1 MRVYYK
7 QKFSDF
13 VPPDM
18 GCEQPRT
25 DAEEIT
31 FSVMREMLYFDTRFE
46 RKNYCE
52 RYTRELESAAEAG
65 CGYAW
70 LLLGWF
76 FSEQPSAFRCSTEV
90 PTVEECFKKAELYYK
105 KAVEAGENAAR
116 TLLGKLYI
124 FGCGGARVY
133 SENRVEEALE
143 QLELAAEGGD
153 ASAAELLAAVY
164 GNDVYD
170 ESPFDVQ
177 WMLEMGVLKPE
188 FLVEGEDGELYVA
201 PEGLGLVNLGVCR
214 KRRPCAVL
222 AKKSGSSRQGKNGKL
237 KAAPDRLLRAYRF
250 IDLIII

>member
-25 DAEEIT
+25 EAEEIA
-31 FSVMREMLYFDTRFE
+31 FSVTRDILRDILYFDTRFE
-46 RKNYCE
+46 RRNYCE
-52 RYTRELESAAEAG
+52 RYTRKLESAAEAG

-76 FSEQPSAFRCSTEV
+76 FSEQPKAFRCSTEV
-90 PTVEECFKKAELYYK
+90 PTTKECFKKAEMYYK
-105 KAVEAGENAAR
+105 KAIEAGENAAR

-124 FGCGGARVY
+124 FGCGSAIVY

-164 GNDVYD
+164 GNDIYD

-201 PEGLGLVNLGVCR
+201 PEGLGLVNLESVENEELALYWQ
-214 KRRPCAVL
+214 KRAEAL
-222 AKKSGSSRQGKNGKL
+222 G
-237 KAAPDRLLRAYRF
+237 RASTES
-250 IDLIII
+250 

>member
-1 MRVYYK
+1 M
-7 QKFSDF
+7 
-13 VPPDM
+13 PPDM

-25 DAEEIT
+25 EAEEIA
-31 FSVMREMLYFDTRFE
+31 FSVTRDILRDILYFDTRFE
-46 RKNYCE
+46 RRNYCE
-52 RYTRELESAAEAG
+52 RYTRKLESAAEAG

-90 PTVEECFKKAELYYK
+90 PTVEECFKKAEMYYK
-105 KAVEAGENAAR
+105 KAIEAGENAAR

-201 PEGLGLVNLGVCR
+201 PEGLGLVNLESVENEDLALYWQ
-214 KRRPCAVL
+214 KRAEALGRERTE
-222 AKKSGSSRQGKNGKL
+222 S
-237 KAAPDRLLRAYRF
+237 
-250 IDLIII
+250 

>member
-1 MRVYYK
+1 M
-7 QKFSDF
+7 
-13 VPPDM
+13 PPDM

-25 DAEEIT
+25 EAEEIA
-31 FSVMREMLYFDTRFE
+31 FSVTRDILRDILYFDTRFE
-46 RKNYCE
+46 RRNYCE
-52 RYTRELESAAEAG
+52 RYTRKLESAAEAG

-90 PTVEECFKKAELYYK
+90 PTVEECFKKAEMYYK
-105 KAVEAGENAAR
+105 KAIEAGENAAR

-201 PEGLGLVNLGVCR
+201 PEGLGLVKLESVENEDLALYWQKRAEALGR
-214 KRRPCAVL
+214 ERTE
-222 AKKSGSSRQGKNGKL
+222 S
-237 KAAPDRLLRAYRF
+237 
-250 IDLIII
+250 

>member
-1 MRVYYK
+1 M
-7 QKFSDF
+7 
-13 VPPDM
+13 
-18 GCEQPRT
+18 
-25 DAEEIT
+25 
-31 FSVMREMLYFDTRFE
+31 
-46 RKNYCE
+46 
-52 RYTRELESAAEAG
+52 
-65 CGYAW
+65 
-70 LLLGWF
+70 
-76 FSEQPSAFRCSTEV
+76 

-105 KAVEAGENAAR
+105 KAIEAGENAAR

-124 FGCGGARVY
+124 FGCGSARVY

-201 PEGLGLVNLGVCR
+201 PEGLGLVNLESVENEELALYWQ
-214 KRRPCAVL
+214 KRAEAL
-222 AKKSGSSRQGKNGKL
+222 G
-237 KAAPDRLLRAYRF
+237 RASTES
-250 IDLIII
+250 

>member
-25 DAEEIT
+25 EAEEIA
-31 FSVMREMLYFDTRFE
+31 FSVTRDILRDILYFDTRFE
-46 RKNYCE
+46 PKNHCE

-90 PTVEECFKKAELYYK
+90 PTVEECFKKAEMYYK
-105 KAVEAGENAAR
+105 KAIEAGENAAR

-188 FLVEGEDGELYVA
+188 YVTEGEDGELYVA
-201 PEGLGLVNLGVCR
+201 PEGLGLVNLESVENEDLALYWQ
-214 KRRPCAVL
+214 KRAEALGRERTE
-222 AKKSGSSRQGKNGKL
+222 S
-237 KAAPDRLLRAYRF
+237 
-250 IDLIII
+250 

>member
-1 MRVYYK
+1 MLPLPFFTGREWAKRLAARCFSAARCAFSLSARVRPCLTAPLGRLLSL
-7 QKFSDF
+7 FSALLAF
-13 VPPDM
+13 
-18 GCEQPRT
+18 
-25 DAEEIT
+25 
-31 FSVMREMLYFDTRFE
+31 
-46 RKNYCE
+46 
-52 RYTRELESAAEAG
+52 AAEAG

-105 KAVEAGENAAR
+105 KAIEAGENAAR

-124 FGCGGARVY
+124 FGCGSARVY
-133 SENRVEEALE
+133 SENRVEEGLE

-201 PEGLGLVNLGVCR
+201 PEGLGLVNLESVENEELALYWQ
-214 KRRPCAVL
+214 KRAEAL
-222 AKKSGSSRQGKNGKL
+222 G
-237 KAAPDRLLRAYRF
+237 RASTES
-250 IDLIII
+250 

>member
-25 DAEEIT
+25 EAEEIA
-31 FSVMREMLYFDTRFE
+31 FSVTRDILRDILYFDTRFE
-46 RKNYCE
+46 RRNYCE
-52 RYTRELESAAEAG
+52 RYTRKLESAAEAG

-105 KAVEAGENAAR
+105 KAIEAGENAAR

-124 FGCGGARVY
+124 FGCGSARVY

-201 PEGLGLVNLGVCR
+201 PEGLGLVNLESVENEDLALYWQ
-214 KRRPCAVL
+214 KRAEALGRERTE
-222 AKKSGSSRQGKNGKL
+222 S
-237 KAAPDRLLRAYRF
+237 
-250 IDLIII
+250 

>member
-25 DAEEIT
+25 EAEEIA
-31 FSVMREMLYFDTRFE
+31 FSVTRDILRDILYFDTRFE
-46 RKNYCE
+46 RRNYCE

-76 FSEQPSAFRCSTEV
+76 SSEQPSAFRCSTEV
-90 PTVEECFKKAELYYK
+90 PTVEECFKKAEMYYK
-105 KAVEAGENAAR
+105 KAIEAGENAAR

-188 FLVEGEDGELYVA
+188 FVTEGEDGKLYVA
-201 PEGLGLVNLGVCR
+201 PEGLGLVNLESVENEELALYWQ
-214 KRRPCAVL
+214 KRAEALGRERTE
-222 AKKSGSSRQGKNGKL
+222 S
-237 KAAPDRLLRAYRF
+237 
-250 IDLIII
+250 

>member
-25 DAEEIT
+25 EAEEIT

-90 PTVEECFKKAELYYK
+90 PTAEECFKKAELYYK

-124 FGCGGARVY
+124 FGCGGSARVY
-133 SENRVEEALE
+133 SENRVEEGLE

-170 ESPFDVQ
+170 ESPLDVQ
-177 WMLEMGVLKPE
+177 WMLEMGVRRK
-188 FLVEGEDGELYVA
+188 A
-201 PEGLGLVNLGVCR
+201 SGLSTLSLSKTKTLRCTGKKERKLSAGKERKAESRARQTFTGL
-214 KRRPCAVL
+214 
-222 AKKSGSSRQGKNGKL
+222 
-237 KAAPDRLLRAYRF
+237 
-250 IDLIII
+250 

>member
-1 MRVYYK
+1 M
-7 QKFSDF
+7 
-13 VPPDM
+13 PPDM

-25 DAEEIT
+25 EAEEIA
-31 FSVMREMLYFDTRFE
+31 FSVTRDILRDMLYFDTRFE
-46 RKNYCE
+46 RRNYCE
-52 RYTRELESAAEAG
+52 RYTRKLESAAEAG

-76 FSEQPSAFRCSTEV
+76 FSKQPSAFRCSTEV

-105 KAVEAGENAAR
+105 KAIEAGENAAR

-124 FGCGGARVY
+124 FGCGSARVY

-201 PEGLGLVNLGVCR
+201 PEGLGLVNLESVENEDLALYWQ
-214 KRRPCAVL
+214 KRAEALGRERTE
-222 AKKSGSSRQGKNGKL
+222 S
-237 KAAPDRLLRAYRF
+237 
-250 IDLIII
+250 

>member
-1 MRVYYK
+1 M
-7 QKFSDF
+7 
-13 VPPDM
+13 PPDM

-25 DAEEIT
+25 EAEEIA
-31 FSVMREMLYFDTRFE
+31 FSVTRDILRDILYFDTRFE

-105 KAVEAGENAAR
+105 KAIEAGENAAR

-124 FGCGGARVY
+124 FGCGSARVY

-201 PEGLGLVNLGVCR
+201 PEGLGLVNLESVENEDLALYWQ
-214 KRRPCAVL
+214 KRAEALGRERTE
-222 AKKSGSSRQGKNGKL
+222 S
-237 KAAPDRLLRAYRF
+237 
-250 IDLIII
+250 

>member
-1 MRVYYK
+1 M
-7 QKFSDF
+7 
-13 VPPDM
+13 PPDM

-25 DAEEIT
+25 EAEEIA
-31 FSVMREMLYFDTRFE
+31 FSVTRDILRDILYFDTRFE
-46 RKNYCE
+46 RRNYCE
-52 RYTRELESAAEAG
+52 LYTRKLESAAEAG

-90 PTVEECFKKAELYYK
+90 PTTKECFKKAEMYYK
-105 KAVEAGENAAR
+105 KAIEAGENAAR

-124 FGCGGARVY
+124 FGCGSARVY

-201 PEGLGLVNLGVCR
+201 PEGLGLVNLESVENEELALYWQ
-214 KRRPCAVL
+214 KRAEAL
-222 AKKSGSSRQGKNGKL
+222 G
-237 KAAPDRLLRAYRF
+237 RASTES
-250 IDLIII
+250 

>member
-1 MRVYYK
+1 M
-7 QKFSDF
+7 
-13 VPPDM
+13 PPDM

-25 DAEEIT
+25 EAEEIA
-31 FSVMREMLYFDTRFE
+31 FSVTRDILRDILYFDTRFE

-90 PTVEECFKKAELYYK
+90 PTVEECFKKAEMYYK
-105 KAVEAGENAAR
+105 KAIEAGENAAR

-188 FLVEGEDGELYVA
+188 FVTEGEDGKLYVA
-201 PEGLGLVNLGVCR
+201 PEGLGLVNLESVENEELALYWQ
-214 KRRPCAVL
+214 KRAEALGRERTE
-222 AKKSGSSRQGKNGKL
+222 S
-237 KAAPDRLLRAYRF
+237 
-250 IDLIII
+250 

>member
-1 MRVYYK
+1 M
-7 QKFSDF
+7 
-13 VPPDM
+13 PPDM

-25 DAEEIT
+25 EAEEIA
-31 FSVMREMLYFDTRFE
+31 FSVTRDILRDILYFDTRFE
-46 RKNYCE
+46 RRNYCE
-52 RYTRELESAAEAG
+52 RYTRKLESAAEAG

-105 KAVEAGENAAR
+105 KAIEAGENAAR

-124 FGCGGARVY
+124 FGCGSARVY

-201 PEGLGLVNLGVCR
+201 PEGLGLVNLESVENEDLALYWQ
-214 KRRPCAVL
+214 KRAEAL
-222 AKKSGSSRQGKNGKL
+222 G
-237 KAAPDRLLRAYRF
+237 RASTES
-250 IDLIII
+250 

>member
-25 DAEEIT
+25 EAEEIA
-31 FSVMREMLYFDTRFE
+31 FSVTRDILRDILYFDTRFE
-46 RKNYCE
+46 RRNYCE
-52 RYTRELESAAEAG
+52 RYTRKLESAAEAG

-90 PTVEECFKKAELYYK
+90 PTTKECFKKAEMYYK
-105 KAVEAGENAAR
+105 KAIEAGENAAR

-124 FGCGGARVY
+124 FGCGSAIVY

-164 GNDVYD
+164 GNDIYD

-201 PEGLGLVNLGVCR
+201 PEGLGLVNLESVENEELALYWQ
-214 KRRPCAVL
+214 KRAEAL
-222 AKKSGSSRQGKNGKL
+222 G
-237 KAAPDRLLRAYRF
+237 RASTES
-250 IDLIII
+250 

>member
-1 MRVYYK
+1 M
-7 QKFSDF
+7 
-13 VPPDM
+13 PPDM

-25 DAEEIT
+25 EAEEIA
-31 FSVMREMLYFDTRFE
+31 FSVTRDILRDILYFDTRFE
-46 RKNYCE
+46 RRNYCE

-90 PTVEECFKKAELYYK
+90 PTVEECFKKAEMYYK
-105 KAVEAGENAAR
+105 KAIEAGENAAR

-188 FLVEGEDGELYVA
+188 FVTEGEDGKLYVA
-201 PEGLGLVNLGVCR
+201 PEGLGLVNLESVENEDLALYWQ
-214 KRRPCAVL
+214 KRAEALGRERTE
-222 AKKSGSSRQGKNGKL
+222 S
-237 KAAPDRLLRAYRF
+237 
-250 IDLIII
+250 

>member
-25 DAEEIT
+25 EAEEIA
-31 FSVMREMLYFDTRFE
+31 FSVMREMLYFDTRFG

-90 PTVEECFKKAELYYK
+90 PTAEECFKKAELHYK

-124 FGCGGARVY
+124 FGCGGSARVY
-133 SENRVEEALE
+133 SENRVEEGLE

-188 FLVEGEDGELYVA
+188 FVTEGEDGKLYVA
-201 PEGLGLVNLGVCR
+201 PEGLGLVNLESVENEDLALYWQ
-214 KRRPCAVL
+214 KRAEALGRERTE
-222 AKKSGSSRQGKNGKL
+222 S
-237 KAAPDRLLRAYRF
+237 
-250 IDLIII
+250 

>member
-25 DAEEIT
+25 EAEEIA
-31 FSVMREMLYFDTRFE
+31 FSVTRDILRDILYFDTRFE
-46 RKNYCE
+46 RRNYCE
-52 RYTRELESAAEAG
+52 RYTRKLESAAEAG

-90 PTVEECFKKAELYYK
+90 PTTKECFKKAEMYYK
-105 KAVEAGENAAR
+105 KAIEAGENAAR

-124 FGCGGARVY
+124 FGCGSAIVY

-164 GNDVYD
+164 GNDIYD

-201 PEGLGLVNLGVCR
+201 PEGLGLVNLESVENEDLALYWQ
-214 KRRPCAVL
+214 KRAEAL
-222 AKKSGSSRQGKNGKL
+222 G
-237 KAAPDRLLRAYRF
+237 RASTES
-250 IDLIII
+250 

>member
-1 MRVYYK
+1 M
-7 QKFSDF
+7 
-13 VPPDM
+13 PPDM

-25 DAEEIT
+25 EAEEIA
-31 FSVMREMLYFDTRFE
+31 FSVTRDILRDILYFDTRFE
-46 RKNYCE
+46 RRNYCE

-90 PTVEECFKKAELYYK
+90 PTVEECFKKAEMYYK
-105 KAVEAGENAAR
+105 KAIEADENAAR

-201 PEGLGLVNLGVCR
+201 PEGLGLVNLESVENEDLALYWQ
-214 KRRPCAVL
+214 KRAEALGRERTE
-222 AKKSGSSRQGKNGKL
+222 S
-237 KAAPDRLLRAYRF
+237 
-250 IDLIII
+250 

>member
-1 MRVYYK
+1 M
-7 QKFSDF
+7 
-13 VPPDM
+13 PPGM

-25 DAEEIT
+25 EAEEIA
-31 FSVMREMLYFDTRFE
+31 FSVTRDILRDILYFDTRFE
-46 RKNYCE
+46 RRNYCE
-52 RYTRELESAAEAG
+52 RYTRKLESAAEAG

-105 KAVEAGENAAR
+105 KAIEAGENAAR

-124 FGCGGARVY
+124 FGCGSARVY

-201 PEGLGLVNLGVCR
+201 PEGLGLVNLESVENEELALYWQ
-214 KRRPCAVL
+214 KRAEALGRERTE
-222 AKKSGSSRQGKNGKL
+222 S
-237 KAAPDRLLRAYRF
+237 
-250 IDLIII
+250 

>member
-1 MRVYYK
+1 M
-7 QKFSDF
+7 
-13 VPPDM
+13 PPDM

-25 DAEEIT
+25 EAEEIA
-31 FSVMREMLYFDTRFE
+31 FSVTRDILRDILYFDTRFE

-90 PTVEECFKKAELYYK
+90 PTVEECFKKAEMYYK
-105 KAVEAGENAAR
+105 KAIEAGENAAR

-133 SENRVEEALE
+133 SENRVEEGLE

-188 FLVEGEDGELYVA
+188 FVTEGEDGKLYVA
-201 PEGLGLVNLGVCR
+201 PEGLGLVNLESVENEELALYWQ
-214 KRRPCAVL
+214 KRAEALGRERTE
-222 AKKSGSSRQGKNGKL
+222 S
-237 KAAPDRLLRAYRF
+237 
-250 IDLIII
+250 

>member
-1 MRVYYK
+1 M
-7 QKFSDF
+7 
-13 VPPDM
+13 PPDM

-25 DAEEIT
+25 EAEEIA
-31 FSVMREMLYFDTRFE
+31 FSVTRDILRDILYFDTRFE
-46 RKNYCE
+46 RRNYCE

-90 PTVEECFKKAELYYK
+90 PTVEECFKKAEMYYK
-105 KAVEAGENAAR
+105 KAIEAGENAAR

-124 FGCGGARVY
+124 FGCGSARVY

-164 GNDVYD
+164 GNDVCD

-201 PEGLGLVNLGVCR
+201 PEGLGLVNLESVENEELALYWQ
-214 KRRPCAVL
+214 KRAEALGRERTE
-222 AKKSGSSRQGKNGKL
+222 S
-237 KAAPDRLLRAYRF
+237 
-250 IDLIII
+250 

>member
-25 DAEEIT
+25 EAEEIA

-90 PTVEECFKKAELYYK
+90 PTAEECFKKAELHYK

-124 FGCGGARVY
+124 FGCGGSARVY
-133 SENRVEEALE
+133 SENRVEEGLE
-143 QLELAAEGGD
+143 QLELAG
-153 ASAAELLAAVY
+153 
-164 GNDVYD
+164 
-170 ESPFDVQ
+170 
-177 WMLEMGVLKPE
+177 
-188 FLVEGEDGELYVA
+188 
-201 PEGLGLVNLGVCR
+201 
-214 KRRPCAVL
+214 
-222 AKKSGSSRQGKNGKL
+222 
-237 KAAPDRLLRAYRF
+237 
-250 IDLIII
+250 

>member
-1 MRVYYK
+1 M
-7 QKFSDF
+7 
-13 VPPDM
+13 PPDM

-25 DAEEIT
+25 EAEEIA
-31 FSVMREMLYFDTRFE
+31 FSVTRDILRDILYFDTRFE
-46 RKNYCE
+46 RRNYCE

-65 CGYAW
+65 YGYAW

-105 KAVEAGENAAR
+105 KAIEAGENAAR

-124 FGCGGARVY
+124 FGCGSARVY

-201 PEGLGLVNLGVCR
+201 PEGLGLVNLESVENEELALYWQ
-214 KRRPCAVL
+214 KRAEALGRERTE
-222 AKKSGSSRQGKNGKL
+222 S
-237 KAAPDRLLRAYRF
+237 
-250 IDLIII
+250 

>member
-25 DAEEIT
+25 EAEEIA
-31 FSVMREMLYFDTRFE
+31 FSVTRDILRDILYFDTRFE
-46 RKNYCE
+46 RRNYCE
-52 RYTRELESAAEAG
+52 RYTRKLESAAEAG

-90 PTVEECFKKAELYYK
+90 PTVEECFKKAEIYYK
-105 KAVEAGENAAR
+105 KAIEAGENAAR

-124 FGCGGARVY
+124 FGCGSARVY

-201 PEGLGLVNLGVCR
+201 PEGLGLVNLESVENEELALYWQ
-214 KRRPCAVL
+214 KRAEALGRERTE
-222 AKKSGSSRQGKNGKL
+222 S
-237 KAAPDRLLRAYRF
+237 
-250 IDLIII
+250 

>member
-25 DAEEIT
+25 EAEEIA
-31 FSVMREMLYFDTRFE
+31 FSVTRDILRDILYFDTRFE
-46 RKNYCE
+46 RRNYCE
-52 RYTRELESAAEAG
+52 RYTRKLESAAEAG

-105 KAVEAGENAAR
+105 KAIEAGENAAR

-124 FGCGGARVY
+124 FGCGSARVY

-188 FLVEGEDGELYVA
+188 YVTEGEDGKLYVA
-201 PEGLGLVNLGVCR
+201 PEGLGLVNLESVENEDLALYWQ
-214 KRRPCAVL
+214 KRAEALGRERTE
-222 AKKSGSSRQGKNGKL
+222 S
-237 KAAPDRLLRAYRF
+237 
-250 IDLIII
+250 

>member
-7 QKFSDF
+7 QKFRDF

-25 DAEEIT
+25 EAEEIA
-31 FSVMREMLYFDTRFE
+31 FSVTRDILRDILYFDTRFE
-46 RKNYCE
+46 RRNYCE
-52 RYTRELESAAEAG
+52 RYTRKLESAAEAG

-105 KAVEAGENAAR
+105 KAIEAGENAAR

-124 FGCGGARVY
+124 FGCGSARVY

-188 FLVEGEDGELYVA
+188 FLVEGEDGKLYVA
-201 PEGLGLVNLGVCR
+201 PEGLGLVNLESVENEDLALYWQ
-214 KRRPCAVL
+214 KRAEALGRERTE
-222 AKKSGSSRQGKNGKL
+222 S
-237 KAAPDRLLRAYRF
+237 
-250 IDLIII
+250 

>member
-25 DAEEIT
+25 EAEEIA
-31 FSVMREMLYFDTRFE
+31 FSVTRDILRDILYFDTRFE
-46 RKNYCE
+46 RRNYCE
-52 RYTRELESAAEAG
+52 RYTRKLESAAEAG

-90 PTVEECFKKAELYYK
+90 PTVEECFKKAEMYYK

-124 FGCGGARVY
+124 FGCGGSARVY
-133 SENRVEEALE
+133 SENRVEEGLE

-201 PEGLGLVNLGVCR
+201 PEGLGLVNLESVENEELALYWQ
-214 KRRPCAVL
+214 KRAEALGRERTE
-222 AKKSGSSRQGKNGKL
+222 S
-237 KAAPDRLLRAYRF
+237 
-250 IDLIII
+250 

>member
-7 QKFSDF
+7 QKFRDF

-25 DAEEIT
+25 EAEEIA
-31 FSVMREMLYFDTRFE
+31 FSVTRDILRDILYFDTRFE
-46 RKNYCE
+46 RRNYCE
-52 RYTRELESAAEAG
+52 RYTRKLESAAEAG

-90 PTVEECFKKAELYYK
+90 PTAKECFKKAELYYK
-105 KAVEAGENAAR
+105 KAIEAGENAAR

-124 FGCGGARVY
+124 FGCGSAIVY

-164 GNDVYD
+164 GNDIYD

-201 PEGLGLVNLGVCR
+201 PEGLGLVNLESVENEELALYWQ
-214 KRRPCAVL
+214 KRAEAL
-222 AKKSGSSRQGKNGKL
+222 G
-237 KAAPDRLLRAYRF
+237 RASTES
-250 IDLIII
+250 

>member
-25 DAEEIT
+25 EAEEIT

-90 PTVEECFKKAELYYK
+90 PTAEECFKKAELYYK

-124 FGCGGARVY
+124 FGCGGSARVY
-133 SENRVEEALE
+133 SENRVEEGLE

-170 ESPFDVQ
+170 ESPLDVQ

-188 FLVEGEDGELYVA
+188 FVTEGEDGKLYVA
-201 PEGLGLVNLGVCR
+201 PEGLGLVNLESVENEDLALYWQKER
-214 KRRPCAVL
+214 KLSAGKERKAE
-222 AKKSGSSRQGKNGKL
+222 SRARQTFTGL
-237 KAAPDRLLRAYRF
+237 
-250 IDLIII
+250 

>member
-25 DAEEIT
+25 EAEEIA
-31 FSVMREMLYFDTRFE
+31 FSVTRDILRDILYFDTRFE
-46 RKNYCE
+46 RRNYCE

-90 PTVEECFKKAELYYK
+90 PTVEECFKKAEMYYK
-105 KAVEAGENAAR
+105 KAIEAGENAAR

-188 FLVEGEDGELYVA
+188 FVTEGEDGKLYVA
-201 PEGLGLVNLGVCR
+201 PEGLGLVNLESVENEDLALYWQ
-214 KRRPCAVL
+214 KRAEALGRERTE
-222 AKKSGSSRQGKNGKL
+222 S
-237 KAAPDRLLRAYRF
+237 
-250 IDLIII
+250 

>member
-1 MRVYYK
+1 M
-7 QKFSDF
+7 
-13 VPPDM
+13 PPDM

-25 DAEEIT
+25 EAEEIA

-90 PTVEECFKKAELYYK
+90 PTAEECFKKAELHYK

-124 FGCGGARVY
+124 FGCGGSARVY
-133 SENRVEEALE
+133 SENRVEEGLE

-188 FLVEGEDGELYVA
+188 FVTEGEDGKLYVA
-201 PEGLGLVNLGVCR
+201 PEGLGLVNLESVENEDLALYWQKER
-214 KRRPCAVL
+214 KLSAGKERKAE
-222 AKKSGSSRQGKNGKL
+222 SRARQTFTGL
-237 KAAPDRLLRAYRF
+237 
-250 IDLIII
+250 

>member
-1 MRVYYK
+1 M
-7 QKFSDF
+7 
-13 VPPDM
+13 PPDM

-25 DAEEIT
+25 EAEEIA
-31 FSVMREMLYFDTRFE
+31 FSVTRDILRDILYFDTRFE
-46 RKNYCE
+46 RRNYCE
-52 RYTRELESAAEAG
+52 RYTRKLESAAEAG

-105 KAVEAGENAAR
+105 KAIEAGENAAR

-124 FGCGGARVY
+124 FGCGSARVY

-188 FLVEGEDGELYVA
+188 FLVEGEDGKLYVA
-201 PEGLGLVNLGVCR
+201 PEGLGLVNLESVENEDLALYWQ
-214 KRRPCAVL
+214 KRAEALGRERTE
-222 AKKSGSSRQGKNGKL
+222 S
-237 KAAPDRLLRAYRF
+237 
-250 IDLIII
+250 

>member
-1 MRVYYK
+1 M
-7 QKFSDF
+7 
-13 VPPDM
+13 PPDM

-25 DAEEIT
+25 EAEEIA
-31 FSVMREMLYFDTRFE
+31 FSVTRDILRDILYFDTRFE
-46 RKNYCE
+46 PKNHCE

-90 PTVEECFKKAELYYK
+90 PTVEECFKKAEMYYK
-105 KAVEAGENAAR
+105 KAIEAGENAAR

-124 FGCGGARVY
+124 FGCGGSARVY
-133 SENRVEEALE
+133 SENRVEEGLE

-188 FLVEGEDGELYVA
+188 FVTEGEDGKLYVA
-201 PEGLGLVNLGVCR
+201 PEGLGLVNLESVENEDLALYWQ
-214 KRRPCAVL
+214 KRAEALGRERTE
-222 AKKSGSSRQGKNGKL
+222 S
-237 KAAPDRLLRAYRF
+237 
-250 IDLIII
+250 

>member
-1 MRVYYK
+1 M
-7 QKFSDF
+7 
-13 VPPDM
+13 PPDM

-25 DAEEIT
+25 EAEEIA
-31 FSVMREMLYFDTRFE
+31 FSVTRDILRDILYFDTRFE
-46 RKNYCE
+46 RRNYCE
-52 RYTRELESAAEAG
+52 RYTRKLESAAEAG

-105 KAVEAGENAAR
+105 KAIEAGENAAR

-124 FGCGGARVY
+124 FGCGSARVY

-201 PEGLGLVNLGVCR
+201 PEGLGLVNLESVENEDLALYWQ
-214 KRRPCAVL
+214 KRAEALGRERTE
-222 AKKSGSSRQGKNGKL
+222 S
-237 KAAPDRLLRAYRF
+237 
-250 IDLIII
+250 

>member
-1 MRVYYK
+1 M
-7 QKFSDF
+7 
-13 VPPDM
+13 PPDM

-25 DAEEIT
+25 EAEEIA
-31 FSVMREMLYFDTRFE
+31 FSVTRDILRDILYFDTRFE
-46 RKNYCE
+46 RRNYCE
-52 RYTRELESAAEAG
+52 RYTRKLESAAEAG

-105 KAVEAGENAAR
+105 KAIEAGENAAR

-124 FGCGGARVY
+124 FGCGSARVY

-188 FLVEGEDGELYVA
+188 YVTEGEDGKLYVA
-201 PEGLGLVNLGVCR
+201 PEGLGLVNLESVENEDLALYWQ
-214 KRRPCAVL
+214 KRAEALGRERTE
-222 AKKSGSSRQGKNGKL
+222 S
-237 KAAPDRLLRAYRF
+237 
-250 IDLIII
+250 

>member
-70 LLLGWF
+70 LLLFRTTVGL
-76 FSEQPSAFRCSTEV
+76 SLLNRSADCR
-90 PTVEECFKKAELYYK
+90 
-105 KAVEAGENAAR
+105 
-116 TLLGKLYI
+116 
-124 FGCGGARVY
+124 
-133 SENRVEEALE
+133 
-143 QLELAAEGGD
+143 
-153 ASAAELLAAVY
+153 
-164 GNDVYD
+164 
-170 ESPFDVQ
+170 
-177 WMLEMGVLKPE
+177 GVLQK
-188 FLVEGEDGELYVA
+188 GGT
-201 PEGLGLVNLGVCR
+201 
-214 KRRPCAVL
+214 VL
-222 AKKSGSSRQGKNGKL
+222 
-237 KAAPDRLLRAYRF
+237 
-250 IDLIII
+250 